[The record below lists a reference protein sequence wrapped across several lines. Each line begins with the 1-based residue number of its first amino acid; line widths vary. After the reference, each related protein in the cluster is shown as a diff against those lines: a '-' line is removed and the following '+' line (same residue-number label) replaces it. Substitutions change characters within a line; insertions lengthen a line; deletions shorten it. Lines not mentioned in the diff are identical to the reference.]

1 MIGAMPAKDRDGA
14 SALICVGPH
23 RTIASKKLAA
33 RPNQGITRVNLS
45 PRMRLDDVVKRI
57 SNRPFEA
64 TDCALPM
71 IRAGQQEAPAL

>member
-23 RTIASKKLAA
+23 RTIASEKLAA

-57 SNRPFEA
+57 TDLPFEG

-71 IRAGQQEAPAL
+71 MWAARNSALH